1 MGGWLRPGLRLP
13 ALICLGT
20 GLLVLAVVLIAA
32 GAALP
37 TALPGDCAPAG
48 GSGSTVVAGVRLDA
62 GQLGNARIIY
72 AVGAGL
78 GLPERAE
85 IIAIATAMQ
94 ESTLQNLPSGTADS
108 LGLFQQRPSQG
119 WGTAAQIMDPALA
132 AHSFYGRLAAV
143 PGWQVLPLTAAAQAV
158 QHSAY
163 PAAYARWQPA
173 ATGLA
178 ASFAGST
185 GVDPAD
191 SCATLTADAAPASGT
206 AALPRDYQL
215 PSSTPVAVA
224 LAIRFALGQL
234 GTSYQF
240 GGTCTGAHSADM
252 SLHCDCSSL
261 VQQAYRAG
269 GITLPRTTYAQVG
282 IGVPV
287 SWPGGLRA
295 GDLLFTAGADGTAT
309 NPGHVGLYIG
319 DGLVVQAPHTGALVQ
334 INPLTMWAP
343 QIVAIRRV
351 S

>member
-1 MGGWLRPGLRLP
+1 VGGWLRPGLRLP
-13 ALICLGT
+13 VLAGLGT

-37 TALPGDCAPAG
+37 TALPGDCAPAA
-48 GSGSTVVAGVRLDA
+48 GSASTVVAGVRLDA
-62 GQLGNARIIY
+62 AQLGNARIIY

-78 GLPERAE
+78 GLPEQAE

-119 WGTAAQIMDPALA
+119 WGTVAQIMDPVLA
-132 AHSFYGRLAAV
+132 AHAFYSRLAAV
-143 PGWQVLPLTAAAQAV
+143 PGWQELPLTAAAQAV
-158 QHSAY
+158 QRSAY

-185 GVDPAD
+185 GADPAD
-191 SCATLTADAAPASGT
+191 SCATLTAHAAPASG

-215 PSSTPVAVA
+215 PASTPVAVA
-224 LAIRFALGQL
+224 LAIRFALGQI
-234 GTSYQF
+234 GTTYQF
-240 GGTCTGAHSADM
+240 GGTCTGARSADM

-269 GITLPRTTYAQVG
+269 GITLPRTTYAQAG
-282 IGVPV
+282 IGQPV
-287 SWPGGLRA
+287 SWPGALRA
-295 GDLLFTAGADGTAT
+295 GDLLFTAGADGTAS

-334 INPLTMWAP
+334 INPLAMWAP

-351 S
+351 F